1 MAKRTGSSAASYIAA
16 VLVISSLFGVASG
29 WAQTEQAPEAV
40 EEDTPAETKQGATSG
55 LSVDEIL
62 QRDPERSDYGEA
74 PRCLSTNR
82 IRSVDVIDEKHIAFR
97 MSRSE
102 YYLVQFDHACPGLRR
117 GRPII
122 YEPGNNNRLC
132 VLDGVR
138 GTYDFGG
145 GGLRP
150 GMRCSINGFESVSKE
165 QLVLLKDALKV
176 QKRKKKRDV

>member
-1 MAKRTGSSAASYIAA
+1 MVKRTGSITATYISW
-16 VLVISSLFGVASG
+16 VLVTVSLCGTASV
-29 WAQTEQAPEAV
+29 WAQTEQVLEEA
-40 EEDTPAETKQGATSG
+40 KQGKTPG
-55 LSVDEIL
+55 LSVEEIL

-74 PRCLSTNR
+74 PRCLSTSK
-82 IRSVDVIDEKHIAFR
+82 IRSVDVIDGKHISFR

-102 YYLVQFDHACPGLRR
+102 YYLVQFEHACPGLRR

-122 YEPGNNNRLC
+122 YEPGSNSRLC
-132 VLDGVR
+132 VLDGIR

-150 GMRCSINGFESVSKE
+150 GMRCSINGFESVTKE

-176 QKRKKKRDV
+176 QKRKKKRDA